1 MGKKR
6 EKSKKRKR
14 KRRKKKK
21 KREKRKKKETTSIA
35 ISRVESVTDGRTDR
49 WADGPTV
56 KMACR
61 VVCTLLKR
69 KQTER

>member
-14 KRRKKKK
+14 KRRK
-21 KREKRKKKETTSIA
+21 RKKEKKEKNETTSIA